1 MVNAPIITKRELS
14 NYFLSPIA
22 YVVLTAFALAQAVWL
37 MRMVGGGEMPD
48 LDTSL
53 QGVLNWPFV
62 LLMLLTPVFTM
73 GLLSEEARSTLST
86 PAADCWEL

>member
-1 MVNAPIITKRELS
+1 MVNAPIITKRELG

-37 MRMVGGGEMPD
+37 VRMVGGGVLTD

-53 QGVLNWPFV
+53 QDVLRWPFV
-62 LLMLLTPVFTM
+62 LMMPTFFPM
-73 GLLSEEARSTLST
+73 
-86 PAADCWEL
+86 